1 MSLREIDAL
10 EKMRDVLFQIHKHN
24 NNQLAAASKELEFF
38 KEKAQARGSDVEN
51 DIAYHHAVYADEL
64 TALMVATTQLSHMSS
79 LSDPEPTTDESD
91 SDMSDDLV
99 YADDDDSDGNPS
111 GGSLDEGWAE

>member
-1 MSLREIDAL
+1 
-10 EKMRDVLFQIHKHN
+10 
-24 NNQLAAASKELEFF
+24 
-38 KEKAQARGSDVEN
+38 
-51 DIAYHHAVYADEL
+51 
-64 TALMVATTQLSHMSS
+64 MSS

-111 GGSLDEGWAE
+111 GGSLDEGRAEW